1 MGDTTMPKVNDAV
14 VKHIIEDA
22 LVKETG
28 GTINEKIYKAF
39 RTLQGRRRTNKEWV
53 NVELAAAE
61 HYMYSRFLAGNTG
74 DPAVIAAPSI
84 YNLKKKIFFF
94 LDIQDMMTTSPYPC
108 LPPSDESVAWGEQGA
123 KDGLMDFKFANPS
136 TDFKIGDSLKPLVKG
151 SY

>member
-1 MGDTTMPKVNDAV
+1 MPDGTMPKVNDAV

-28 GTINEKIYKAF
+28 GTINEKVYKAF

-61 HYMYSRFLAGNTG
+61 HYMYSRFLAGSTG
-74 DPAVIAAPSI
+74 DPMVLAAPGL
-84 YNLKKKIFFF
+84 YNLKKKLFFF
-94 LDIQDMMTTSPYPC
+94 LDIQDMMTTSKYPC
-108 LPPSDESVAWGEQGA
+108 LPPSDESKAWGEQGA
-123 KDGLMDFKFANPS
+123 QDGLIDFKFANPS
-136 TDFKIGDSLKPLVKG
+136 TDFKVGEALKPLAKG